1 MKKGLS
7 KWMVKS
13 IALLSVSTMVLG
25 GCAKKEGNDST
36 ITGGNKESATLDAR
50 YELDPETPAW
60 KLDPQEMTELTWYVN
75 ADWWNT
81 DWGNDIITKKIEED
95 LHVKINFIVG
105 DDTTLNTL
113 FAGGDMP
120 DLISVFDS
128 SSQVALKADS
138 WALPLYE
145 VADKYDP
152 YFRKVASEETLN
164 WLQLDDGKSYGYA
177 NYSNTKADYESGQLF
192 AKTAFVIRKDVY
204 EALGRPSM
212 GTQKEFIDVLGQI
225 KTKFPD
231 LYPFGFNAFTTEST
245 GSMGDPFQDFIGVP
259 LVDESGNYYNRNLDE
274 DYLSWVKTFN
284 EAYRMG
290 YISDDSFADDGTAFE
305 EKLKSGKYATI
316 MMDGTPQCSG
326 FLTTWMNSNP
336 DAAYMAIDGP
346 QSTVGNQPTLNQAG
360 ISGWTVSYITK
371 QCKDPSK
378 AIQLFTYLL
387 SEEGQILTQYG
398 IEGVSYTI
406 NKDGK
411 YELTK
416 EAKDMQQN
424 DNDRF
429 KKEYRLGEFFFFGHD
444 KYKALSDDAYPESIK
459 QLQEWGTGKLVPHFL
474 LENTNPGAGT
484 EEARINSAVT
494 TEWATT
500 LVSLIRSNSESD
512 FTSVLNNYKK
522 FLDDNGW
529 ESVIKVK
536 NQKIEKNREKLGNE

>member
-1 MKKGLS
+1 MRKGLS
-7 KWMVKS
+7 KWMTKS
-13 IALLSVSTMVLG
+13 IALLMAATMVLG
-25 GCAKKEGNDST
+25 GCAKKEGNSST
-36 ITGGNKESATLDAR
+36 STSGNKDVTKSDVR

-81 DWGNDIITKKIEED
+81 DWGNDIITKKMEED

-128 SSQVALKADS
+128 GSQVALKADS

-164 WLQLDDGKSYGYA
+164 WLQLNDGKSYGYA
-177 NYSNTKADYESGQLF
+177 DYSNTKADYESGQLF

-204 EALGRPSM
+204 EALGSPSM

-245 GSMGDPFQDFIGVP
+245 GSLGDPFQDFIGVP

-274 DYLSWVKTFN
+274 DYMSWVKTFN
-284 EAYRMG
+284 EAYRVG

-305 EKLKSGKYATI
+305 EKLKAGKYATI

-336 DAAYMAIDGP
+336 DAAYIAIDGP

-360 ISGWTVSYITK
+360 ISGWMVSYITK
-371 QCKDPSK
+371 QCKDPAK

-398 IEGVSYTI
+398 IEGVSYMK
-406 NKDGK
+406 NADGK

-429 KKEYRLGEFFFFGHD
+429 KKEYRIGEFFFFGHD

-459 QLQEWGTGKLVPHFL
+459 QLQEWGTGKLVPHFV
-474 LENTNPGAGT
+474 LENTNPDAGT
-484 EEARINSAVT
+484 EEARIHAAVT
-494 TEWATT
+494 TEWTTT
-500 LVSLIRSNSESD
+500 LVSLIRSNSEND
-512 FTSVLNNYKK
+512 FTSVLDNYKK
-522 FLDDNGW
+522 FLDDNDW
-529 ESVIKVK
+529 ASVIEVK
-536 NQKIEKNREKLGNE
+536 NQKIEKNRQKLGN